1 LWQGEDFLLE
11 ANQIEFL
18 QSEEEMRAEGKV
30 YTVFGE
36 VPISGRGEGGGSTV
50 PSPPSHYVV
59 RADSLRYGQ
68 GSRRAHYSGNVRLE
82 DAAARVMTA
91 GELDLLFESSARR
104 MPASPAQSAGSL
116 QEAVASNDVRISEG
130 SRTARGER
138 AEYLA
143 AVGQI
148 VLYGEPA
155 TVNDPSRG
163 ITRGA
168 KLTYLFGNDSIRV
181 EGEPGSRTETR
192 WSAAP

>member
-1 LWQGEDFLLE
+1 
-11 ANQIEFL
+11 
-18 QSEEEMRAEGKV
+18 
-30 YTVFGE
+30 
-36 VPISGRGEGGGSTV
+36 
-50 PSPPSHYVV
+50 
-59 RADSLRYGQ
+59 
-68 GSRRAHYSGNVRLE
+68 
-82 DAAARVMTA
+82 VMTA

-163 ITRGA
+163 TTRGA
-168 KLTYLFGNDSIRV
+168 KLTYLLGNDSIRV